1 MRDLRAL
8 FLSLLLIPA
17 GLLSQGAPAP
27 RPATTRRDSAQAV
40 STIRVQATRG
50 DRRVEDEPLRV
61 EVLGEEEVEEKLLM
75 TPGDI
80 SMLLNETTGL
90 RVQTVSPGLGSANLR
105 IQGLRGRYAQVLVDG
120 LPLHGAQTGGLGLLQ
135 IPPMD
140 LGSVEIIKGIS
151 SALYGGSALG
161 GVVNLVSRRPSD
173 EPIRS
178 FLVNQ
183 TTLGGTDGVAFVGDE
198 LNERWGYTMLAG
210 AHAQQRVDRDG
221 DGWSDIA
228 RYERAVLRP
237 RVFWRSPH
245 GHNAMLTAGFTDER
259 RAGGTAPGDTAPDG
273 LPFRESLAT
282 RRADVGGSG
291 RWLVGPTL
299 LSLRGTVAEQRHGHR
314 YGAVD
319 EDDRHR
325 TTFAEASLAGA
336 GLGGSWV
343 VGVAFQQERFEAE
356 DVTGFE
362 YDFQAPAVF
371 GQHTVER
378 GRLAATASARVDDHS
393 RYGTQFSP
401 RISVLMRLADGWTLR
416 ASAGEG
422 FFAPTPFTEE
432 VDAVGLRA
440 LNALPALRAERGRS
454 GSLDLNGAIGEIEL
468 LASVF
473 ASRINDAVGTRE
485 STADPLRLELIQ
497 LARPTDT
504 HGIELGLRAHLDDVH
519 VGLGYTWL
527 RAREDDPANGLRRG
541 VPLTPT
547 HSLGGLVAWEIE
559 DEGRIGF
566 EVYRTG
572 VQPLADDPFRT
583 ESEAYTHIGI
593 LAERHVGAFRVF
605 VNAENLLDYRQTRAS
620 PLLRST
626 RGPGGRWTTDVWGPL
641 DGRVFNVGIRF

>member
-8 FLSLLLIPA
+8 FLGLLLIPA

-27 RPATTRRDSAQAV
+27 RPDSTRRDSAQAV

-161 GVVNLVSRRPSD
+161 GVVNLISRRPGD

-237 RVFWRSPH
+237 RVFWRSPR

-343 VGVAFQQERFEAE
+343 LGVAFQQERFEAE
-356 DVTGFE
+356 DVTGFD
-362 YDFQAPAVF
+362 YDFRAPAVF

-401 RISVLMRLADGWTLR
+401 RLSVLMRLADGWTLR

-473 ASRINDAVGTRE
+473 ASRINDAVGTHE
-485 STADPLRLELIQ
+485 STVDPLRLELIQ

-527 RAREDDPANGLRRG
+527 RAREDDPASGLRRG